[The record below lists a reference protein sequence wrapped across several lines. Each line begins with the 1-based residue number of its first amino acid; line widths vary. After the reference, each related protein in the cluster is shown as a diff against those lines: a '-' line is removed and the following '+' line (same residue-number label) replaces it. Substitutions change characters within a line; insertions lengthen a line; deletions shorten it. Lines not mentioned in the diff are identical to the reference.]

1 MKPQPPRPGW
11 LPILGK
17 LLVSGCLLGLL
28 FWRVDRSAFLRS
40 VEALPVSVFVG
51 CVGLYTLGYVI
62 STLRWQR
69 LLAAEGIHLPLW
81 RLILVYF
88 EAAFFNLFLPT
99 LIGGDIVRGY
109 TIYRLTRGHDASIAS
124 ILVDRLSGFAA
135 MVVIALVALAVAY
148 RRLQDPQVTGM
159 VLAVAGAFVLAM
171 TLLLNDRMKTGAT
184 GILRL
189 VGLVRFQAKIQGMVE
204 AIHRYR
210 RHHQALGQA
219 LVLSGMLQALIIVTY
234 YLIGTSLKLGVPLGY
249 FFLYVPLITVMAMLP
264 ISVAGLGV
272 REGGVVYFFAKVGV
286 EPAVAL
292 SMSLVWFSLSLAVSS
307 LGGLAFLLDTHAAKR
322 LEG

>member
-1 MKPQPPRPGW
+1 MKPQSPRKSR
-11 LPILGK
+11 LPLLGK
-17 LLVSGCLLGLL
+17 LLVSGILLAVL
-28 FWRVDRSAFLRS
+28 FWRVDRAAFLRS
-40 VEALPVSVFVG
+40 VEALPLSVFIG

-69 LLAAEGIHLPLW
+69 LLAAEGIRLPLW

-109 TIYRLTRGHDASIAS
+109 SIYRLTRGHDASIAS

-135 MVVIALVALAVAY
+135 MVAIALVALAVAY
-148 RRLQDPQVTGM
+148 PRLQDPQVAGM
-159 VLAVAGAFVLAM
+159 ILAVAAAFAMAM
-171 TLLLNDRMKTGAT
+171 TLLLSDRLTSGAT

-189 VGLVRFQAKIQGMVE
+189 VGLGQFRARIQGLVD
-204 AIHRYR
+204 AVQRYR

-219 LVLSGMLQALIIVTY
+219 LVLSGLLQALIIVTY
-234 YLIGTSLKLGVPLGY
+234 YLIGASLNLGVPLRY

-264 ISVAGLGV
+264 VSVAGLGV

-286 EPAVAL
+286 DPAAAL
-292 SMSLVWFSLSLAVSS
+292 GMSLVWFSLSLAVSS
-307 LGGLAFLLDTHAAKR
+307 LGGLAFLLDSHAGKR
-322 LEG
+322 LEE

>member
-1 MKPQPPRPGW
+1 MKPQPPHSGR
-11 LPILGK
+11 LLILGK
-17 LLVSGCLLGLL
+17 LLVSGCLLALL
-28 FWRVDRSAFLRS
+28 FWRVDRAAFLRS
-40 VEALPVSVFVG
+40 VEALPLSVFVG

-69 LLAAEGIHLPLW
+69 LLAAEGIHLSLW

-159 VLAVAGAFVLAM
+159 ILAVAAAFALAM
-171 TLLLNDRMKTGAT
+171 TLLLNDRMKSGAT

-219 LVLSGMLQALIIVTY
+219 LVLSGVLQALIIVTY
-234 YLIGTSLKLGVPLGY
+234 YLIGTSLNLGVPLGY

-264 ISVAGLGV
+264 VSVAGLGV

-292 SMSLVWFSLSLAVSS
+292 SMSLVWFSLTLAVSS

>member
-1 MKPQPPRPGW
+1 MKPEPPRQGR
-11 LPILGK
+11 LFVLGK
-17 LLVSGCLLGLL
+17 LLVSGCLLAFL
-28 FWRVDRSAFLRS
+28 FWRVDRAAFLRS
-40 VEALPVSVFVG
+40 VEALPPSVFLG

-62 STLRWQR
+62 SVIRWKG
-69 LLAAEGIHLPLW
+69 LLAAEGIRLPLW
-81 RLILVYF
+81 RLTLVYF

-109 TIYRLTRGHDASIAS
+109 TIYRITHGHDASIAS

-135 MVVIALVALAVAY
+135 MVVIALVALAFAY
-148 RRLQDPQVTGM
+148 QRLQDPPVVWM
-159 VLAVAGAFVLAM
+159 ILSVAGAFAMAM
-171 TLLLNDRMKTGAT
+171 TLLLNDRMKSGAT

-189 VGLVRFQAKIQGMVE
+189 VGLVRFQAKIEGMVE

-219 LVLSGMLQALIIVTY
+219 LVLSGLLQALIIVTY
-234 YLIGTSLKLGVPLGY
+234 YLIGTNLNLGVPLGY

-264 ISVAGLGV
+264 VSVAGLGV

-286 EPAVAL
+286 DPAAAL
-292 SMSLVWFSLSLAVSS
+292 GMSLVWFSLSLAVSS
-307 LGGLAFLLDTHAAKR
+307 LGGLAFLLDTHAVKR
-322 LEG
+322 LEE

>member
-11 LPILGK
+11 LPLLGK

-28 FWRVDRSAFLRS
+28 FWRVDRAAFLRS

-69 LLAAEGIHLPLW
+69 LLAAEGIHLTLW

-159 VLAVAGAFVLAM
+159 ILAVAGAFVLAM
-171 TLLLNDRMKTGAT
+171 TLLLNDRMKSGAT

-219 LVLSGMLQALIIVTY
+219 LVLSGLLQALIIVTY
-234 YLIGTSLKLGVPLGY
+234 YLIGTSLNLGVPLGY

-264 ISVAGLGV
+264 VSVAGLGV

-322 LEG
+322 LED